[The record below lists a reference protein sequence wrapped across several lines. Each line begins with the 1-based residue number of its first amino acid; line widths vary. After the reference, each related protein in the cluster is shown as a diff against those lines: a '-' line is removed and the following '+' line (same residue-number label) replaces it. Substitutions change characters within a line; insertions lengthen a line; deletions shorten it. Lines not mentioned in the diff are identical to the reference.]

1 MARPKKELDW
11 PQIEKLCQIMCTHE
25 EIAKIME
32 CCVETLDNACKRDNK
47 LSFSEYYAQKA
58 SHGKVSLRRKQWQMA
73 LNGDRVMLIWLGKQH
88 LDQTEKV
95 SQTVEANLK
104 TEDKKDERLNQVL
117 ALLQSEFKK

>member
-1 MARPKKELDW
+1 
-11 PQIEKLCQIMCTHE
+11 
-25 EIAKIME
+25 
-32 CCVETLDNACKRDNK
+32 
-47 LSFSEYYAQKA
+47 
-58 SHGKVSLRRKQWQMA
+58 MA